1 MAKLK
6 KLPKFIKLVK
16 PEKQVKNK
24 FDVKAFAEVAAKA
37 AALPKELGAFIESV
51 EDGEGVTSYFWAA
64 NQPGYVGWRW
74 AVTVAQLDPTSE
86 PTLCEV
92 ALIAGEDALAA
103 PKWVPWSERLA
114 DYQALQAELEKQ
126 LEKQAALD
134 AEEAALKETEEETE
148 EEVEEEAEEEL
159 AVADSEVSEET
170 EK

>member
-1 MAKLK
+1 MARLK
-6 KLPKFIKLVK
+6 KLPKFVKLVK

-37 AALPKELGAFIESV
+37 AALPKELGSFIESV
-51 EDGEGVTSYFWAA
+51 EDGEGVTSYFWSA

-92 ALIAGEDALAA
+92 ALVSGEESLAA

-126 LEKQAALD
+126 AALD
-134 AEEAALKETEEETE
+134 AEEAALNDS
-148 EEVEEEAEEEL
+148 VEEDAEEEL
-159 AVADSEVSEET
+159 AVADSEVGEESE
-170 EK
+170 K

>member
-6 KLPKFIKLVK
+6 KLPKFVKLVK

-24 FDVKAFAEVAAKA
+24 FDVKAFAEVTAKA
-37 AALPKELGAFIESV
+37 AALPKELGAFIETV
-51 EDGEGVTSYFWAA
+51 EDGEGITSYFWSA

-92 ALIAGEDALAA
+92 ALIAGEESLAA
-103 PKWVPWSERLA
+103 PKWVPWSERLV
-114 DYQALQAELEKQ
+114 DYQALQAE

-134 AEEAALKETEEETE
+134 AEEAALKDTDEID
-148 EEVEEEAEEEL
+148 EEAEEEEL
-159 AVADSEVSEET
+159 PVADSEVSEET